1 MKALVTGITGFAG
14 GHLAAHLLA
23 LGDQLLGTSRGAA
36 VCTLQPWQFAK
47 PGRLSDTLDAA
58 HRASALGSLD
68 QASAQAQT
76 QIDAA
81 ANPMLASAG
90 ELTQQTLDQYRQA
103 MERAQAAIASA
114 QGILGGLA
122 EYLPSLHQPP
132 RTATIPLVLWDVT
145 EPAPGVVLDRIAAFE
160 PDVIF
165 HLAAESIPSKCS
177 LPGESTPTPEAWSAN
192 VGSVSNVLA
201 LAEGLPRRPKVVIL
215 SSSQV
220 YAPAA
225 PEAGPLSEEFAV
237 APVNGYGKTKLAAE
251 REALR
256 AVDGGLQVV
265 IARAFN
271 HSGPGQW
278 PPLMLPEWCE
288 QLAGGGP
295 SLRIQSADS
304 WIDLTDVRDTVRA
317 YRLLAE
323 RGVSG
328 TAYNIGSGVSRRTG
342 DILKVLLELAG
353 PREVIETNPRTLHGP
368 VADTR
373 RLQKTTGWKPE
384 ISLQEMLTDTL
395 AWWRTAPRRS
405 LPNS

>member
-36 VCTLQPWQFAK
+36 VCTLHPWQFAK
-47 PGRLSDTLDAA
+47 PGRLSEAMDAA
-58 HRASALGSLD
+58 RQASILGSLD
-68 QASAQAQT
+68 QASAEAQS

-81 ANPMLASAG
+81 SNPMLAAAG
-90 ELTQQTLDQYRQA
+90 EVSQQSIDQYTQA
-103 MERAQAAIASA
+103 MQRAQAAIANA
-114 QGILGGLA
+114 KGLIGGLA
-122 EYLPSLHQPP
+122 KSLPAVQQPL

-145 EPAPGVVLDRIAAFE
+145 EPAPGVVLDRIAAFA

-165 HLAAESIPSKCS
+165 HLAAESVPSKCS
-177 LPGESTPTPEAWSAN
+177 LAGQSTPTPEAWTAN

-201 LAEGLPRRPKVVIL
+201 MAEALPRRPRVVIL

-225 PEAGPLSEEFAV
+225 PNAGPLSEDFAV

-251 REALR
+251 GEALR
-256 AVDGGLQVV
+256 AVEGGLQVI

-271 HSGPGQW
+271 HTGPGQW

-288 QLAGGGP
+288 QLASGSD
-295 SLRIQSADS
+295 SLRIQSSNS

-342 DILKVLLELAG
+342 DILMELFELAG
-353 PREVIETNPRTLHGP
+353 PRQVIETNPRTIHGP
-368 VADTR
+368 AADTR
-373 RLQKTTGWKPE
+373 RLQKATGWKPE
-384 ISLQEMLTDTL
+384 VSLQEMLTDTL

-405 LPNS
+405 LPHS

>member
-36 VCTLQPWQFAK
+36 VCTLHPWQFAK
-47 PGRLSDTLDAA
+47 PGRLTETLDAA
-58 HRASALGSLD
+58 RQSSVLGSLD
-68 QASAQAQT
+68 QASDEAQS

-81 ANPMLASAG
+81 ANPMLAAAG
-90 ELTQQTLDQYRQA
+90 EVSQQSIDQYTQA
-103 MERAQAAIASA
+103 MERAQAAIAAARGHLSS
-114 QGILGGLA
+114 LA
-122 EYLPSLHQPP
+122 KSLPAIQQPP
-132 RTATIPLVLWDVT
+132 RLATIPLVLWDVT
-145 EPAPGVVLDRIAAFE
+145 EPVPGVVLDRIAAFE

-177 LPGESTPTPEAWSAN
+177 LPGQSTPTAEAWSAN

-225 PEAGPLSEEFAV
+225 PDAGPLHEDFPV

-251 REALR
+251 HEALR

-288 QLAGGGP
+288 QLASGSA

-304 WIDLTDVRDTVRA
+304 WVDLTDVRDTVRA

-328 TAYNIGSGVSRRTG
+328 TAYNIGSGVSRRPG

-353 PREVIETNPRTLHGP
+353 PRQVIETNARTIHGP
-368 VADTR
+368 VADTS

-395 AWWRTAPRRS
+395 AWWRTAPRRPLS
-405 LPNS
+405 HT